1 MPLTYRELYTS
12 LSPVYG
18 DGEARAIVRLVLET
32 RFGMPYADIV
42 CGGPQALD
50 EEAQKEL
57 EAIMRQLRQGRPVQ
71 YVLGEAEFCGR
82 MFAVREG
89 VLIPRPETAEMTMD
103 IAEEF
108 SGVENPIRILDVC
121 TGSGCIA
128 VTLAAELPQAEVEA
142 WDISNV
148 ALSVA
153 RDNAGRF
160 GVKVNVV
167 SQDALLPPDDTMKWT
182 VIVSN
187 PPYVMDRERMAMEPH
202 VLDYEPSLALFVPDT
217 DPLRFYT
224 AISRYAVKA
233 LAKGG
238 LLYFEINPLCASGI
252 VRMLD
257 EMGFIA
263 VEVIGDL
270 FGKQRFV
277 KAYRP

>member
-57 EAIMRQLRQGRPVQ
+57 DAIMRQLRQGRPVQ

-82 MFAVREG
+82 MFVVREG
-89 VLIPRPETAEMTMD
+89 VLIPRPETAEMAMD
-103 IAEEF
+103 IVEEF
-108 SGVENPIRILDVC
+108 SGAESPIGILDVC

-142 WDISNV
+142 WDISDA

-153 RDNAGRF
+153 LDNAGRF

-187 PPYVMDRERMAMEPH
+187 PPYIMDRERMAMEAH

-224 AISRYAVKA
+224 AISRYAAKA
-233 LAKGG
+233 LVSGG

-263 VEVIGDL
+263 VEVIGDQ